1 MSGILAWANA
11 TRTSLFFYKSVHASY
26 PRLKNSWRSL
36 SLKLDQGAYSSI
48 NWIRWRELISDKI
61 FDSSLLSLGVVIFA
75 TGENELFVRSKSK
88 WLLHSAFLAPEAGI
102 PKPVVLN
109 CRGVS
114 YRCVRFFVFS
124 RGFDGLQKWLWQD
137 SFRISVIKR

>member
-102 PKPVVLN
+102 PKPVVLKVFPTDVF
-109 CRGVS
+109 VS
-114 YRCVRFFVFS
+114 SSS
-124 RGFDGLQKWLWQD
+124 REVLTASKSGFDKTVFESL
-137 SFRISVIKR
+137 SSSAS

>member
-75 TGENELFVRSKSK
+75 TGENKLFVRSKSK

-102 PKPVVLN
+102 PKPVVLKVFPTDAF
-109 CRGVS
+109 VS
-114 YRCVRFFVFS
+114 SSS
-124 RGFDGLQKWLWQD
+124 REVLTASKSGFDKTVFESL
-137 SFRISVIKR
+137 SSSAS